1 MHRSASRLALVIGLG
16 VVGAL
21 AVLLAA
27 SGIDRLLAQA
37 PSLPAASAEPALAL
51 PGTTAPAATSEP
63 PASQPSPQPVTGPAK
78 KGRETEAR
86 KLFGAAANAAPLPA
100 RAIGFYAKGCLA
112 GAEPLAIDG
121 EAWQAMRLS
130 RNRNW
135 GHPKLIRLIERLA
148 KDAKAG
154 DGWSGLLVGDLS
166 QPRGGPMLT
175 GHASHQVGLDADIWL
190 TPMPDR
196 RLSEQERE
204 ELSATSMLRAD
215 GFEVDPAVWSEK
227 HARLILRAAS
237 YGEVDRIFV
246 HPGIKKAMCERKDLD
261 RKHLGKVQ
269 PYWGHHYHMHIRM
282 TCPPD
287 SDGCTNQ
294 PPRASDDG
302 CGQEIDHWMK
312 IVRKPPP
319 PTDPAAKPKPK
330 PSMTLD
336 QLPTACKLVLQAG
349 ERPVLADAAPRSGK
363 TKVKSKSAR
372 ASVTP

>member
-1 MHRSASRLALVIGLG
+1 MHRSACRLAFRVAMIGA
-16 VVGAL
+16 VVVSMQL
-21 AVLLAA
+21 
-27 SGIDRLLAQA
+27 
-37 PSLPAASAEPALAL
+37 PSLPARAQTATPPPAAAEVTPAPSPAQSAPPLASTPSAAPASLPTPAEP
-51 PGTTAPAATSEP
+51 G
-63 PASQPSPQPVTGPAK
+63 K

-86 KLFGAAANAAPLPA
+86 LLFGAAASAAPLPA

-148 KDAKAG
+148 KEAKVE
-154 DGWSGLLVGDLS
+154 DGWPGLLVGDLS

-175 GHASHQVGLDADIWL
+175 GHASHQVGLDADVWL
-190 TPMPDR
+190 TPMPER
-196 RLSEQERE
+196 RLSAQERE

-215 GFEVDPAVWSEK
+215 GVEVDPAIWTEK

-237 YGEVDRIFV
+237 FSEVDRIFV

-282 TCPPD
+282 TCPPE

-294 PPRASDDG
+294 SSRPNDDG
-302 CGQEIDHWMK
+302 CGQEIEHWMK
-312 IVRKPPP
+312 MVRKPPAP
-319 PTDPAAKPKPK
+319 PGTPK
-330 PSMTLD
+330 PSPKALLTLD
-336 QLPTACKLVLQAG
+336 HLPADCKLVLQAG
-349 ERPVLADAAPRSGK
+349 ETPAPTLVAAKPAK
-363 TKVKSKSAR
+363 KKIKSKTAK